1 MSSTSSVASSAFSRA
16 SAHALSFSSASS
28 ASSPFSGASHV
39 DHRGFLKS
47 SCRAGGPVL
56 TSLPAWTTENTF
68 TDNPVQTHD
77 RAIKILDDLE
87 IRFSV
92 VVLKGRISKVDPEH
106 TPIPTVLVLM
116 PDHPQP
122 DLWYQA
128 AKQIHRDLEPSLPG
142 ISVEII
148 EEKLYDGLHCFPVE
162 RTHSIYSKWKK
173 IAETILM
180 NVNIREWTGLE
191 CWRYGTNTAGHL
203 NPVTIIVEVD
213 KTSTGSFLT
222 AAQLI
227 RGILAHFSESS
238 ADVLFMKDGKQPL
251 VENLTIHRDAC
262 SGAVYP
268 GVSIGIHGTSA
279 GTYTLGGLVQLQLPN
294 ESRWRTYGLT
304 CFHAVWPPEENRSQQ
319 MLQIVGAETA
329 LSNWEYGPLRL
340 ELPPS
345 AIARQ
350 ILRVDHPSLRDLRRT
365 ITSID
370 DNIESSR
377 TKEFLELEV
386 TQRAIDE
393 GEDLWM
399 PESAS
404 RRYKAVARHIRTL
417 QAARQPFVAMYDNRT
432 YFLGYVAAGS
442 GVYRTRTNDVGQTVS
457 MDWALVDIAPGR
469 IQAQMHGD
477 EVDGNRPFHRDSTA
491 FTPPSEF
498 LFNPQ
503 LQADPPMN
511 LYKSGRSTGTTH
523 GYYNGL
529 VAVGIYRRRTAN
541 GGFEKVVTWE
551 HAIAGSVS
559 QPFAEP
565 GDSGSWVYT
574 STGEVFGVLNS
585 GNRRKNTMSISCI
598 FDIFKD
604 IKELTHAEVRIAPCP
619 QLP

>member
-1 MSSTSSVASSAFSRA
+1 MSSPSSVASSTFSRA
-16 SAHALSFSSASS
+16 SAHALSFSSISS

-47 SCRAGGPVL
+47 SHRAGGPVL

-68 TDNPVQTHD
+68 TNNPVQIHD
-77 RAIKILDDLE
+77 RARKILDDLK
-87 IRFSV
+87 IKFSA
-92 VVLKGRISKVDPEH
+92 VVLKGRISKVDPEPA
-106 TPIPTVLVLM
+106 PIPTVLVLM
-116 PDHPQP
+116 PDHPQA

-128 AKQIHRDLEPSLPG
+128 AKQIHRDLESRLPG

-148 EEKLYDGLHCFPVE
+148 EEKLHDGLHCFPVE
-162 RTHSIYSKWKK
+162 RIHSIYPKWKK
-173 IAETILM
+173 IAETILT
-180 NVNIREWTGLE
+180 NLNIQEWTGLE
-191 CWRYGTNTAGHL
+191 CWRYGTNTDGHL
-203 NPVTIIVEVD
+203 NPVTIMVEVD

-227 RGILAHFSESS
+227 RGILAHFRESGV
-238 ADVLFMKDGKQPL
+238 DVLFMKDAKQPL
-251 VENLTIHRDAC
+251 VENPTVHRDAC

-268 GVSIGIHGTSA
+268 GVSIGIHDSSA
-279 GTYTLGGLVQLQLPN
+279 GSSTLGGLVQLQLPN

-304 CFHAVWPPEENRSQQ
+304 RFHAVWPPEENRSQR
-319 MLQIVGAETA
+319 MLQIAGAETA
-329 LSNWEYGPLRL
+329 LSNWEHGPLKL

-345 AIARQ
+345 AIARK

-365 ITSID
+365 ITSMD
-370 DNIESSR
+370 DAIESIR
-377 TKEFLELEV
+377 TKEFLELEA

-399 PESAS
+399 PESAA
-404 RRYKAVARHIRTL
+404 RRYEALATRIRDL
-417 QAARQPFVAMYDNRT
+417 QATRQPFEAMHDNRSH
-432 YFLGYVAAGS
+432 FLGYVAAGS
-442 GVYRTRTNDVGQTVS
+442 GMYRLRTNAAGQTIS

-477 EVDGNRPFHRDSTA
+477 EVDGNRPFHRGSTT
-491 FTPPSEF
+491 FIPPREF

-503 LQADPPMN
+503 LQVEPSMK
-511 LYKSGRSTGTTH
+511 LYKSGRSTGTTY

-529 VAVGIYRRRTAN
+529 MAVEIRGRRTAN
-541 GGFEKVVTWE
+541 GGFHKVVTWE
-551 HAIAGSVS
+551 HTIARSFD

-574 STGEVFGVLNS
+574 YAGDVFGVLNS
-585 GNRRKNTMSISCI
+585 GNSRKNTMSISCI

-619 QLP
+619 RLP